1 MGSHERDRRRDR
13 VRRLELDVTP
23 LERPRRKV
31 DVRVGERGKHA
42 TPPEIDAI
50 GRRQR
55 PLVCSDAPGH
65 ERACDRQSA
74 GRRQRAIERA
84 NDAVVEDHARSVLTR
99 RARDREQPWTGSTT
113 PSPTRAASSLVGSL
127 RTGEIG
133 ALELLEL
140 YLDRIERLDGPIRS
154 VVTLAAERARGEA
167 SAADAARARGDALG
181 PLHGLPI
188 TIKDSIET
196 SGIRTTSG
204 SRTYSGHVPA
214 EDAPVVARLRAAGAI
229 VYGKTN
235 LSELAND
242 IQSYNEL
249 FGTTSN
255 PWNHGRTAGGS
266 SGGAAAAVA
275 AGLTAL
281 DIGSDI
287 GGSIRQPAANCGVF
301 GLKPSYG
308 IVPSRGHIPGPPGTL
323 AEADIAAV
331 GPIARSADD
340 LALVLGAIAGP
351 DVDRAAAWRVE
362 LPAPQVGSI
371 GVWLEDA
378 DFPLDAGVRTCL
390 IEAAEHVGAVEVRPS
405 LRLGEAMR
413 LYVELLAPLLT
424 LGEPAETV
432 DRWRAA
438 EAAGERPW
446 AGESRAWEIYGVGLT
461 RDWLAANEQRLRLL
475 ARWREETAGLSA
487 VLCPVTTVTAIPHDH
502 APHDDRRVTI
512 DAVSHPYRVQ
522 SPWLWA
528 VGLLYVPA
536 VSAPVGFS
544 DGLPVGAQVVAPYGH
559 DRTAIE
565 VARRIGSYVVP
576 P

>member
-1 MGSHERDRRRDR
+1 MDG
-13 VRRLELDVTP
+13 LDDS
-23 LERPRRKV
+23 LAYE
-31 DVRVGERGKHA
+31 
-42 TPPEIDAI
+42 
-50 GRRQR
+50 
-55 PLVCSDAPGH
+55 S
-65 ERACDRQSA
+65 
-74 GRRQRAIERA
+74 
-84 NDAVVEDHARSVLTR
+84 
-99 RARDREQPWTGSTT
+99 
-113 PSPTRAASSLVGSL
+113 ASSLVGSL